1 MADINIQEYVDKA
14 LEVLKDSPEQIKSL
28 LGNVN
33 LDDIKKVIDKDEK
46 LGKEDLDKVVKELQ
60 NNETVKKVLA
70 EVGNI
75 DTSKLGEE
83 AEKVLGEAE
92 KVGEGLLEKA
102 KDLFEKK

>member
-14 LEVLKDSPEQIKSL
+14 VEALKDSPEQIKSL

-33 LDDIKKVIDKDEK
+33 LDEIKKVIDKDEK
-46 LGKEDLDKVVKELQ
+46 LGKEDLEKIVKELQ

>member
-14 LEVLKDSPEQIKSL
+14 VAALKDSPEQIKAL
-28 LGNVN
+28 LGNVD
-33 LDDIKKVIDKDEK
+33 LDAIKNTIDKEGK
-46 LGKEDLDKVVKELQ
+46 LGKEDLEKVVKEIQ
-60 NNETVKKVLA
+60 NNETVKKLVA